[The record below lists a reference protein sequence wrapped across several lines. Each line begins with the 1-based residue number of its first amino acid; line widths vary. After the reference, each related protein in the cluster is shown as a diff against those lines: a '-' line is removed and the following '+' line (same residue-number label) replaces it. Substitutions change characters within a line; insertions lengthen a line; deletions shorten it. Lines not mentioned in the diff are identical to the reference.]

1 MTSDPDPLA
10 RPTFPTIA
18 LVLPLISLL
27 IAGALG
33 GCRAIALGEPAKTAN
48 VNLNLDQ
55 FSFQIAVGKSQYQ
68 IDGYLAPSG
77 EPGPRPALLILD
89 GSGTD
94 AHRCVEANRSLTE
107 LGLHLACV
115 SIPGYGR
122 SSGPSRF
129 VGRQAVAAARRALD
143 LLAGRK
149 DVDPKRIAVWG
160 LSDGAVAAG
169 LLMDV
174 DSRPRAVVLESG
186 AYDMLSLWPEARWT
200 TKLSIL
206 RQVWPSRRVLK
217 ERSVID
223 HLPAQLQ
230 CSVLILHG
238 ERDRRMPV
246 DQAQRLVRALK
257 ERGTRVQAFYFAQAA
272 HQLGKRAEPRVAEF
286 LRNTLLS

>member
-1 MTSDPDPLA
+1 MTSDPDPLPRA
-10 RPTFPTIA
+10 TFPTIA
-18 LVLPLISLL
+18 LVLSLVSL
-27 IAGALG
+27 VIAGALG
-33 GCRAIALGEPAKTAN
+33 GCRSGALGKPAKSAN
-48 VNLNLDQ
+48 ASANLDQ
-55 FSFQIAVGKSQYQ
+55 FSFQITVGKSQYQ
-68 IDGYLAPSG
+68 IDGYLARSG
-77 EPGPRPALLILD
+77 KPGPRPALLILD
-89 GSGTD
+89 GSGGD
-94 AHRCVEANRSLTE
+94 ARRCVAANRSLTE

-143 LLAGRK
+143 LLAARK

-174 DSRPRAVVLESG
+174 HSRPWAVVLESG

-223 HLPAQLQ
+223 HLPAY
-230 CSVLILHG
+230 SN
-238 ERDRRMPV
+238 
-246 DQAQRLVRALK
+246 
-257 ERGTRVQAFYFAQAA
+257 AA
-272 HQLGKRAEPRVAEF
+272 C
-286 LRNTLLS
+286 

>member
-1 MTSDPDPLA
+1 MTSDPGPLWRA
-10 RPTFPTIA
+10 TSRTV
-18 LVLPLISLL
+18 VLMLSLA

-33 GCRAIALGEPAKTAN
+33 GCRVASLATPPKRA
-48 VNLNLDQ
+48 NLDP
-55 FSFQIAVGKSQYQ
+55 FSFQITVGKSQYQ
-68 IDGYLAPSG
+68 IDGYLARSDAA
-77 EPGPRPALLILD
+77 GPRPALLILD
-89 GSGTD
+89 GGGGD
-94 AHRCVEANRSLTE
+94 ARRCVEANRSLTAM
-107 LGLHLACV
+107 GMHIACV

-129 VGRQAVAAARRALD
+129 VGQQAVAAAQRALD
-143 LLAGRK
+143 LLTARK
-149 DVDPKRIAVWG
+149 DVDPKRLAVWG

-169 LLMDV
+169 LLMDI
-174 DSRPRAVVLESG
+174 DSRPRAVVLQSG

-223 HLPAQLQ
+223 HLPARLA

-238 ERDRRMPV
+238 ERDRSMPV
-246 DQAQRLVRALK
+246 DQAHRLAQALK
-257 ERGTRVQAFYFAQAA
+257 DRGAKVQAFYFPQGP
-272 HQLGKRAEPRVAEF
+272 HQLGKRAEPTVAAF